1 MGQVEAARE
10 EVREAFAD
18 VKKYEI
24 TDSIGVQ
31 KALRENERRERIAL
45 DEIALNSHRRRN

>member
-1 MGQVEAARE
+1 MFNIV
-10 EVREAFAD
+10 

-24 TDSIGVQ
+24 TDSVGVQ
-31 KALRENERRERIAL
+31 KELRENERRERSEL